1 MGGGSIVVAGGK
13 LVERSMNEAASLDD
27 VAGKFMETIELA
39 ESRPKA

>member
-1 MGGGSIVVAGGK
+1 VTGEK
-13 LVERSMNEAASLDD
+13 LVEMSMNPGASVED